1 MYAKFNIYYKL
12 FIYESGFFTLY
23 RLIKTTE
30 LVIHGQGAIHSK
42 INMVVPI
49 DCIKTPSF
57 TATVILQIIPVLDDA
72 CGVDWVKRL

>member
-1 MYAKFNIYYKL
+1 MQNDDMYAKFNIYYKL

-42 INMVVPI
+42 INM
-49 DCIKTPSF
+49 F
-57 TATVILQIIPVLDDA
+57 M
-72 CGVDWVKRL
+72 